1 MIELDAG
8 IISKLESYRGTL
20 AYVAVLVRGEGTW
33 PTAHLAA
40 AVNCQ
45 TAVMREGL
53 EELSRLHPEAV
64 RRKANSWVVGQGN
77 ASDESVQIL
86 ESESERRRD
95 LLDDLSAYWK
105 FKNPNI
111 PFHMSAAD
119 GKHVAEFLKTHK
131 DWNRDMWRRA
141 LNNRVKSE
149 VNHAQPLHL
158 FVSKLAEYSASPL
171 DRFNKP
177 MMDGGGASGKAIGV
191 ERANREARAAAVASV
206 PTGR

>member
-1 MIELDAG
+1 LIELDAG

-20 AYVAVLVRGEGTW
+20 AYVAVLVRGEGSW

-45 TAVMREGL
+45 TAAMREGL

-64 RRKANSWVVGQGN
+64 RRKANTWVVGGGK

-86 ESESERRRD
+86 ESEVERRREF
-95 LLDDLSAYWK
+95 LDDLKSYWD
-105 FKNPNI
+105 FKNPNV

-119 GKHVAEFLKTHK
+119 GKHVVAFLKTHK
-131 DWNRDMWRRA
+131 DWDRLMWRAA

-149 VNHAQPLHL
+149 VNHSQPLHL
-158 FVSKLAEYSASPL
+158 FVSRLAQYVASPL

-177 MMDGGGASGKAIGV
+177 MLYGGGASGKAVGI
-191 ERANREARAAAVASV
+191 EQANREARAAAVASV